1 METERLIIRR
11 WTLEDAESLFD
22 YAKDP
27 EVGPVAGWPAHKT
40 IEDSLRTI
48 KNVFNGKEA
57 YALAL
62 KESNE
67 AIGAIELKLRGNT
80 KLTDRDDECELGY
93 WLGKKFWGRGLM
105 PEAAREILRHAF

>member
-11 WTLEDAESLFD
+11 WTLDDAESLFD

-57 YALAL
+57 YALSL
-62 KESNE
+62 IHISEPT
-67 AIGAIELKLRGNT
+67 RP
-80 KLTDRDDECELGY
+80 Y
-93 WLGKKFWGRGLM
+93 
-105 PEAAREILRHAF
+105 